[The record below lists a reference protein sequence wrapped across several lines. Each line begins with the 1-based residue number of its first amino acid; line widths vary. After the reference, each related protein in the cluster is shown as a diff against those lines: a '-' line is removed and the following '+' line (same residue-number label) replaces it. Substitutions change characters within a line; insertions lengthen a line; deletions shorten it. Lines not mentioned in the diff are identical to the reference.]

1 MIVKSGT
8 PEDITIEENTAWTVK
23 SLLQWGSN
31 RLTSQGIESTDLTC
45 ELFLS
50 HVLQCSRIDLHR
62 DPNKSISSN
71 ESAQFKD
78 YIERRCSREPVQYI
92 LGECEF
98 MGLRFRVDPRV
109 LIPRPETEILVQEVI
124 DITKSQPIEIKNILD
139 IGTGSGN
146 IAISLAKFLPNCRI
160 NAIDVSYDA
169 LEMAWS
175 NIRMHEVQ
183 HQVNLMHA
191 DFLGDDVR
199 LLDGEYDVIVSNPPY
214 ISRVEFQ
221 KLEPEISSF
230 EPAIA
235 TTDNSDGLTFFRA
248 IAQKAQS
255 LIQPE
260 GFVFVEMAYGQ
271 KKAVEEIFQ
280 LSGFDEIGVIS
291 DYNKI
296 ERVLR
301 ATRR

>member
-1 MIVKSGT
+1 MIVRLGT
-8 PEDITIEENTAWTVK
+8 PDDITIDESTSWTVK
-23 SLLQWGSN
+23 SLLHLGSN
-31 RLTSQGIESTDLTC
+31 YLTSQGIENPKLTC

-62 DPNKSISSN
+62 CPDKSISSN
-71 ESAQFKD
+71 ESVQFRD
-78 YIERRCSREPVQYI
+78 YIERRCSREPAQYI

-98 MGLRFRVDPRV
+98 MGLRLRVDPRV

-124 DITKSQPIEIKNILD
+124 NIIKSQPVEIKNILD

-160 NAIDVSYDA
+160 NTIDVSYDA

-175 NIRMHEVQ
+175 NVRIHEVQ

-191 DFLGDDVR
+191 DFLGEDVR
-199 LLDGEYDVIVSNPPY
+199 VLDGGYDVIVSNPPY
-214 ISRVEFQ
+214 ISQIEFQ
-221 KLEPEISSF
+221 KLEPEISNF

-255 LIQPE
+255 LLQPE
-260 GFVFVEMAYGQ
+260 GFVFVEMAFDQ

-280 LSGFDEIGVIS
+280 LSGFNEIGVIL